1 MPGASQALSQ
11 CSLDYAMVP
20 IGLLH
25 SNKFQTGIFAYT
37 LKYQLLCDLFN
48 HIMTLTEHDY
58 PSKHSPPSFHGYVVR
73 WSPPQWK
80 CDWMIK

>member
-1 MPGASQALSQ
+1 MLRACQALSQ
-11 CSLDYAMVP
+11 CALDYAMVP

-37 LKYQLLCDLFN
+37 LKYHLLYDPFN

-58 PSKHSPPSFHGYVVR
+58 PSKRFP
-73 WSPPQWK
+73 PPQVF
-80 CDWMIK
+80 MVM